1 MDTAMSDESTGK
13 PQLGTCRTRYGD
25 SPHVK
30 CYDCLDWRPVAAQP
44 LVPATEG
51 QLLGPQKHLET
62 CAACNHGRTPCEEY
76 KRNYGKPTSEEI
88 NALPKRIRDFIMELE
103 TNADPAG
110 TIREVGMLRDQV
122 AQLSAALA
130 ESQQANGEQ
139 ELQKVW
145 GCPRCWHSHLGV
157 VKCGVDSCECQYSYV
172 EGISADGLEAK
183 CRAISERVSQE
194 FDEHFPDSAIAT
206 AFAAFI
212 RAREAQVRREAL
224 EELKDLY
231 MANFD
236 GVEAVPESAIDAL
249 LRVLAAQPT
258 EELREHPRDSYGE
271 VQASISG
278 PALDAQREKFDW
290 KWAERVL
297 ECDCDSGIY
306 DNQVC
311 DKCQLLAA
319 LRSALADADSRTT
332 AAARTD
338 SVKVRHAFLSIENLA
353 HQAWTD
359 KKNIRQLF
367 ERIEKIAIEQ
377 GRALSPSS
385 STKADRC
392 LKNTGTGRSAT

>member
-1 MDTAMSDESTGK
+1 MTPNESAGNGPTLTYSEK
-13 PQLGTCRTRYGD
+13 YGF
-25 SPHVK
+25 S
-30 CYDCLDWRPVAAQP
+30 CADCGSSLVGPCEHWNGLTNAPAQP

-51 QLLGPQKHLET
+51 PLERLAERWSNWSEADERSEKQKIGDGALMHGTRLF
-62 CAACNHGRTPCEEY
+62 CAA
-76 KRNYGKPTSEEI
+76 
-88 NALPKRIRDFIMELE
+88 EL
-103 TNADPAG
+103 
-110 TIREVGMLRDQV
+110 R
-122 AQLSAALA
+122 AALA
-130 ESQQANGEQ
+130 ESQQQGP
-139 ELQKVW
+139 K
-145 GCPRCWHSHLGV
+145 
-157 VKCGVDSCECQYSYV
+157 
-172 EGISADGLEAK
+172 
-183 CRAISERVSQE
+183 SERFNVSTHCQIGSHGLCGMAK
-194 FDEHFPDSAIAT
+194 DCPCSCHVSAPAPQQ
-206 AFAAFI
+206 AAGK
-212 RAREAQVRREAL
+212 RE
-224 EELKDLY
+224 
-231 MANFD
+231 
-236 GVEAVPESAIDAL
+236 PS
-249 LRVLAAQPT
+249 AQPT